1 MACWSSENATKAY
14 LRALKMG
21 KRGKEPDSAE
31 FISAL
36 AAGNGARLMVMV
48 PSSSPRRG
56 AGEDASMALALVAA
70 AHQTGGR
77 VVLVSPGPEESRA
90 SREALGAHARRVEF
104 LVGKARTLLSNEL
117 RGADFVLLDCGGGDD
132 PRGAF
137 EAAREGGGG
146 GIVVGYNA
154 LHAGASWSGLRA
166 HFLPIG
172 EGLMVTRIAKGAEAG
187 GKIIG
192 GSGGGCRKKSR
203 WVVTVDDCTGEEH
216 VFRIVLPQ
224 RKQIEA

>member
-36 AAGNGARLMVMV
+36 AAGNNARLMVMV
-48 PSSSPRRG
+48 PSPHG
-56 AGEDASMALALVAA
+56 AVEDASMTLALVAA

-77 VVLVSPGPEESRA
+77 VVHVSPGLDESRA
-90 SREALGAHARRVEF
+90 SRDALGPHARRVEF
-104 LVGKARTLLSNEL
+104 LVGKPRTLLLDEL
-117 RGADFVLLDCGGGDD
+117 RGADFVLLDCRGDD
-132 PRGAF
+132 PRGVF
-137 EAAREGGGG
+137 EAAREGGEGDGG
-146 GIVVGYNA
+146 GIIVGYNA
-154 LHAGASWSGLRA
+154 LHKGTLWRGLRA

-172 EGLMVTRIAKGAEAG
+172 EGLMLTRIVKDAN
-187 GKIIG
+187 IG
-192 GSGGGCRKKSR
+192 GGSGCRKKSR

-216 VFRIVLPQ
+216 VFRIVSPQ
-224 RKQIEA
+224 RKVIEA